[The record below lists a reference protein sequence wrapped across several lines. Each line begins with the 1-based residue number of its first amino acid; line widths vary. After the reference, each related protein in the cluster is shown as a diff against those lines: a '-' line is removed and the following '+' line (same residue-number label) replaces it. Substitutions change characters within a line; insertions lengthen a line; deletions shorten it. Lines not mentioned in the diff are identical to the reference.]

1 MCGEHASSL
10 SGCVPTGGIIPACAG
25 STRFPCLHHGRAGD
39 HPRMCG
45 EHFVPGS
52 PLGPLRG
59 SSPHVRGALVRL
71 LTVVSKVGII
81 PACAGSTIAAGM
93 RTPSP
98 WDHPR
103 MCGEHD
109 YDGDMVHAAAG
120 SSPHVRGAPAC
131 ADYEIPRRGIIP
143 ACAGSTF
150 RHCRFRASRGDHP
163 RMCGEHGP
171 GHRVGTLGEGSSP
184 HVRGARRQVE
194 THALCGGIIPAC
206 AGSTLVLP
214 TRCVRFRDHPRMC
227 GEHETEDGMTVR
239 VPGSSPHVRGALRPQ
254 GRDAA
259 GPGIIPACAGSTGG
273 SLVKDACPRDHPRMC
288 GEHHWTMPCST
299 P

>member
-1 MCGEHASSL
+1 
-10 SGCVPTGGIIPACAG
+10 
-25 STRFPCLHHGRAGD
+25 
-39 HPRMCG
+39 MCG

-163 RMCGEHGP
+163 RMCGEHLP
-171 GHRVGTLGEGSSP
+171 NSSAVRATTGSSP
-184 HVRGARRQVE
+184 HVRGAPYELRDGRVID
-194 THALCGGIIPAC
+194 GIIPAC
-206 AGSTLVLP
+206 AGSTDPDTVLVPLA
-214 TRCVRFRDHPRMC
+214 RDHPRMC
-227 GEHETEDGMTVR
+227 GEHAVKSKLMRCAG
-239 VPGSSPHVRGALRPQ
+239 GSSPHVRGAPWFFRP
-254 GRDAA
+254 GVCAF
-259 GPGIIPACAGSTGG
+259 GIIPACAGSTRRRT
-273 SLVKDACPRDHPRMC
+273 A
-288 GEHHWTMPCST
+288 
-299 P
+299 